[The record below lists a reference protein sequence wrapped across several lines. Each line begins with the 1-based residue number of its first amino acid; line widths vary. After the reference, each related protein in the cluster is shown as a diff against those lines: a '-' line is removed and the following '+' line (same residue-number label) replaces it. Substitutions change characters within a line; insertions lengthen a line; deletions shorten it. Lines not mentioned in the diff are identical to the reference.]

1 MLAYTSNSL
10 NPVTPTNEQVVYSDD
25 RFRRRK
31 RPLAPNTHAFVPA
44 HVAPASAPH
53 IYRSCD
59 NVWANHVMDANGL
72 ARYAWCNQFITQDP
86 ANKLVVRDHR
96 IPFSEANASI
106 CRYRKDSLKNKC
118 VDTVSNF

>member
-1 MLAYTSNSL
+1 MLAFVSNSA
-10 NPVTPTNEQVVYSDD
+10 NPVTATNQQIVYSDD
-25 RFRRRK
+25 NFHRMRVQ
-31 RPLAPNTHAFVPA
+31 APNTNAFIPA
-44 HVAPASAPH
+44 HVAPAVAPH

-86 ANKLVVRDHR
+86 ANRLVVRDHR

-106 CRYRKDSLKNKC
+106 CNYRQGSLKNKC
-118 VDTVSNF
+118 EDTVSNF